1 LLLFFFFFC
10 FLLEAFVAL
19 LQFQTLKSIAH
30 KKNNN
35 KNSSSQSEQS
45 KQQQLALLTKVFL
58 FLIGSKAQE
67 LESKTGVQNWGPEL
81 WLLKVL
87 IRFFKVHKL

>member
-1 LLLFFFFFC
+1 
-10 FLLEAFVAL
+10 VAL

-45 KQQQLALLTKVFL
+45 KQQLALLTKVFL

-67 LESKTGVQNWGPEL
+67 LESKTGVQNWG
-81 WLLKVL
+81 
-87 IRFFKVHKL
+87 